1 MEIDMNNPNILIDSL
16 NAELISNTS
25 PRHIQSVIEDLI
37 EVAQAGN
44 KLAES
49 VSHLN
54 PECAEIGHGRLLQ
67 LIDLAN
73 DVKTLQ
79 R

>member
-1 MEIDMNNPNILIDSL
+1 MNNPNILIDSL
-16 NAELISNTS
+16 NAELIAAAS
-25 PRHIQSVIEDLI
+25 PRHIQSVVEDLI

-49 VSHLN
+49 VSRLN
-54 PECAEIGHGRLLQ
+54 PECPEIGHGRLLQ

-73 DVKTLQ
+73 DVKNLQ
-79 R
+79 Q